1 MTLLRHRFGG
11 TAFAKVADSGD
22 LKEALDDTWMESE
35 TVIVKPNWVCVEPGG
50 FTDAKIMRTLFEAL
64 DSRIVV
70 TESLHLGRSFNL
82 HPDGMAFTA
91 DGEEV
96 NWRWLLKGDGWKWL
110 YDKPDWGWFK
120 EGGHWEQIVR
130 EDEAFLDE
138 QGFTD
143 LFEEFGVEYV
153 NTTDEV
159 WRGRHADPAEVRGA
173 VESRFTPVH
182 YERMYGMVPQRLYD
196 LRGSTFISLARLK
209 QYATFTLKNMFGMIV
224 DPMRSWWHG
233 PGNDR
238 IASSIVDI
246 NKVYHS
252 LFNVYGVLTSLYGTA
267 VPNPEGEHLG
277 VTMGRYDVVEG
288 FGFVACG
295 RDLVSIDSLLMGLT
309 EGRIGVAERVNREPI
324 RLAEEEKLGASDDRA
339 LEEARVKVGGWF
351 TPCALAV

>member
-11 TAFAKVADSGD
+11 TTFAKVADSGD
-22 LKEALDDTWMESE
+22 LREALDDLWMESE
-35 TVIVKPNWVCVEPGG
+35 TIVVKPNWVCVEPGG
-50 FTDAKIMRTLFEAL
+50 FVDAEIMRTLFEAL

-70 TESLHLGRSFNL
+70 TESLHLGRAFNL
-82 HPDGMAFTA
+82 LPDGMAFTV
-91 DGEEV
+91 DGEKV
-96 NWRWLLKGDGWKWL
+96 NWRWLLKGDGWRWL
-110 YDKPDWGWFK
+110 YDMPDWGWFR

-143 LFEEFGVEYV
+143 LFEEFGVEYF

-159 WRGRHADPAEVRGA
+159 WRGRHADPEEVKRA
-173 VESRFTPVH
+173 VESRFKPVQF
-182 YERMYGMVPQRLYD
+182 ERLYGMVPQRLFD

-209 QYATFTLKNMFGMIV
+209 QYASFTLKNMFGMIV

-238 IASSIVDI
+238 IAPSIVGI
-246 NKVYHS
+246 NKIYHS
-252 LFNVYGVLTSLYGTA
+252 LFNVYGVTTSLHGTA
-267 VPNPEGEHLG
+267 VPNPDGEHLG
-277 VTMGRYDVVEG
+277 EYMGRFDVVEG
-288 FGFVACG
+288 LDFVACG

-324 RLAEEEKLGASDDRA
+324 RLAEEEGLGASDGGA
-339 LEEARVKVGGWF
+339 LEEARAKVGGWF
-351 TPCALAV
+351 TP

>member
-1 MTLLRHRFGG
+1 MFGG
-11 TAFAKVADSGD
+11 TTFAKVADSGD
-22 LKEALDDTWMESE
+22 LKEALDDPWMESE

-82 HPDGMAFTA
+82 LLDGLPFTA
-91 DGEEV
+91 DGGEV
-96 NWRWLLKGDGWKWL
+96 NWRWLLKGDGWRWL
-110 YDKPDWGWFK
+110 YDEPDWGWFRD
-120 EGGHWEQIVR
+120 GGHWEQIVR

-159 WRGRHADPAEVRGA
+159 WRGRHADPAEVRA
-173 VESRFTPVH
+173 IVESRFKPVQF
-182 YERMYGMVPQRLYD
+182 ERLYSMVPQRLYD
-196 LRGSTFISLARLK
+196 LRGSTLISLARLK
-209 QYATFTLKNMFGMIV
+209 QYATFTLKNMFGLIV

-238 IASSIVDI
+238 IAPSIVGI
-246 NKVYHS
+246 NTVYHS
-252 LFNVYGVLTSLYGTA
+252 LFNVYGVTTSLHGTA
-267 VPNPEGEHLG
+267 VPNSDGEHLG
-277 VTMGRYDVVEG
+277 ESMGRYDVVEG

-295 RDLVSIDSLLMGLT
+295 RGLVSIDSLLMGLT

-324 RLAEEEKLGASDDRA
+324 RLAEEEGLGASDVRA
-339 LEEARVKVGGWF
+339 LEEARAKVGGWF
-351 TPCALAV
+351 TP